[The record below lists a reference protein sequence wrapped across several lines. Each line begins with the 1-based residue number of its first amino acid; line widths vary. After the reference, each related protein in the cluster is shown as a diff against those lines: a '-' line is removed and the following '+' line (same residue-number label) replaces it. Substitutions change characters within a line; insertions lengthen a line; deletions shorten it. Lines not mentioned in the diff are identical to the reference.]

1 MRVKL
6 TTKFGQFYDRRL
18 RWGITAGEEKDLPEP
33 LPQDTL
39 TYQKFRMG
47 GFEIVNDNIDQVVP
61 DEAPPPATEVA
72 QKTEAP
78 EVPTKA
84 DEEPTVESVAHIGQA
99 EPDDPEPSIIAVTE
113 TTEATEPKPVP
124 KKRGRPKKKK

>member
-39 TYQKFRMG
+39 TYQKFRIG

-61 DEAPPPATEVA
+61 DEAAPPATEVA
-72 QKTEAP
+72 HTETA
-78 EVPTKA
+78 EVPTRA
-84 DEEPTVESVAHIGQA
+84 DEPTVEPVAHVGQA
-99 EPDDPEPSIIAVTE
+99 EPDDPEPSIIE
-113 TTEATEPKPVP
+113 GPEKTEATEPKPVP